1 MRFLTAGESHGPRL
15 VALLDGVPAGVP
27 IDAAAIDRDLRRR
40 QLGYGRG
47 ARQKIERDQVRIVGG
62 VRHGRTTGGPV
73 ALEIDNR
80 DAPNW
85 ERVMSV
91 EPVVDPPPPV
101 TRLRPGHADLAG
113 ALKFGH
119 GDVRDVIERSSA
131 RETAARVAAGGVAKA
146 ILALVGTRVQS
157 EVVAIGPVASEPTWG
172 GSTVEASEVR
182 CGNAQRAAEMV
193 AAISAARDAGDT
205 LGGIVALRATGVVP
219 GLGSYAMWDRRLD
232 GRIAQALCSIQAAK
246 GMEFGDAFAAS
257 RERGSAVHD
266 PIVLR
271 EGRFARTR
279 NRAGGLEGG
288 VTNGSDIECR
298 VAFKPISTLMRPLPS
313 VDLASGEPAPAHIER
328 SDVCVIP
335 AAGVVAEAMLAIVL
349 ADALLEKFGTDDAD
363 TLVASVERYRTRLR
377 PLGAR
382 LGPRASEASAGSE
395 RAQGGGD
402 QSEMP

>member
-1 MRFLTAGESHGPRL
+1 MRVLTSGESHGPRL
-15 VALLDGVPAGVP
+15 IALLDGVPAGLG
-27 IDAAAIDRDLRRR
+27 IDVAAIDRDLRRR

-62 VRHGRTTGGPV
+62 VRQGRTTGAPV

-91 EPVVDPPPPV
+91 EAVVDPPPPV

-113 ALKFGH
+113 AMKFGLH
-119 GDVRDVIERSSA
+119 DVRDVIERSSA
-131 RETAARVAAGGVAKA
+131 RETAARVAAGAVAKQ

-157 EVVAIGPVASEPTWG
+157 EVATIGDVDSEPTWDEEA
-172 GSTVEASEVR
+172 VEASEVR
-182 CGNAQRAAEMV
+182 CGRPDRGAEMI

-205 LGGIVALRATGVVP
+205 LGGVVALRATGVVP
-219 GLGSYAMWDRRLD
+219 GLGSYAEWDRRLD

-246 GMEFGDAFAAS
+246 GIELGDAFAQA

-271 EGRFARTR
+271 DGRFARTR
-279 NRAGGLEGG
+279 DRAGGLEGG
-288 VTNGSDIECR
+288 VTNGEDVLCR
-298 VAFKPISTLMRPLPS
+298 VAFKPISTLMKPLPS
-313 VDLASGEPAPAHIER
+313 VDLASGEPAPAHVER

-349 ADALLEKFGTDDAD
+349 AEALVEKFGDDD
-363 TLVASVERYRTRLR
+363 VETLMASVERYRARLH
-377 PLGAR
+377 PLGSR
-382 LGPRASEASAGSE
+382 PG
-395 RAQGGGD
+395 QGGGD
-402 QSEMP
+402 LTEMP

>member
-1 MRFLTAGESHGPRL
+1 MRFLTSGESHGQRL
-15 VALLDGVPAGVP
+15 VAMLDGIPAGVP
-27 IDAAAIDRDLRRR
+27 IDVAAIDRDLRRR
-40 QLGYGRG
+40 QLGFGRG

-73 ALEIDNR
+73 ALEVDNR

-91 EPVVDPPPPV
+91 EPVADPPAPV

-119 GDVRDVIERSSA
+119 ADVRDVIERSSA
-131 RETAARVAAGGVAKA
+131 RETAARVAAGAIAKA
-146 ILALVGTRVQS
+146 VLALVGTRVQS
-157 EVVAIGPVASEPTWG
+157 EVAVIGDVESTPTWDDEK
-172 GSTVEASEVR
+172 VEASEVR
-182 CGNAQRAAEMV
+182 CSDPGKSAAMI
-193 AAISAARDAGDT
+193 AAITAARDAGDT
-205 LGGIVALRATGVVP
+205 LGGIVAVRATGVVP
-219 GLGSYAMWDRRLD
+219 GLGSYAEWDRRLD

-246 GMEFGDAFAAS
+246 GMEFGDAFAAA

-288 VTNGSDIECR
+288 VTNGNDIVCR
-298 VAFKPISTLMRPLPS
+298 IAFKPISTLMKPLAS
-313 VDLASGEPAPAHIER
+313 VDLASGEAAPAHVER

-335 AAGVVAEAMLAIVL
+335 AAGVVAEAMLALVL
-349 ADALLEKFGTDDAD
+349 AEALLEKFGTDDAE
-363 TLVASVERYRTRLR
+363 TLVASVERYRARLR
-377 PLGAR
+377 PLGTRPGA
-382 LGPRASEASAGSE
+382 
-395 RAQGGGD
+395 GGGD
-402 QSEMP
+402 LTEMP

>member
-1 MRFLTAGESHGPRL
+1 VRFFTAGESHGPRL
-15 VALLDGVPAGVP
+15 VAMLDGVPAGVP
-27 IDAAAIDRDLRRR
+27 IDLAAIDRDLRRR

-47 ARQKIERDQVRIVGG
+47 ARQRIERDQARFIGG

-85 ERVMSV
+85 EKVMSV
-91 EPVVDPPPPV
+91 EPVVDPPAPV

-131 RETAARVAAGGVAKA
+131 RETAARVGAGAVAKA
-146 ILALVGTRVQS
+146 ILALVGTRVAS
-157 EVVAIGPVASEPTWG
+157 EVAAIGDVESAPTWDEE
-172 GSTVEASEVR
+172 TVEASEVR
-182 CGNAQRAAEMV
+182 CGDAAAAERMV
-193 AAISAARDAGDT
+193 AAITAAREAGDT

-232 GRIAQALCSIQAAK
+232 GRIAQALLSIQAAK
-246 GMEFGDAFAAS
+246 GMEYGDAFAAA
-257 RERGSAVHD
+257 RQRGSAVHD
-266 PIVLR
+266 PIVVR

-288 VTNGSDIECR
+288 VTNGADVECR
-298 VAFKPISTLMRPLPS
+298 VAFKPISTLMKPLPS
-313 VDLASGEPAPAHIER
+313 VDLATGEPAPAHVER

-335 AAGVVAEAMLAIVL
+335 AAGVVAEAMLALVL
-349 ADALLEKFGTDDAD
+349 ADALLEKFGCDDAE
-363 TLVASVERYRTRLR
+363 TLVASVERYRARLR

-382 LGPRASEASAGSE
+382 EGAG
-395 RAQGGGD
+395 AGD
-402 QSEMP
+402 ATEFP

>member
-1 MRFLTAGESHGPRL
+1 MI
-15 VALLDGVPAGVP
+15 DGVPAGVP
-27 IDAAAIDRDLRRR
+27 IDVAAIDRDLRRR

-62 VRHGRTTGGPV
+62 VRQGRTTGGPL

-91 EPVVDPPPPV
+91 EAVVDPPAPV

-131 RETAARVAAGGVAKA
+131 RETAARVAAGAVAKQV
-146 ILALVGTRVQS
+146 LALVGTRVQS
-157 EVVAIGPVASEPTWG
+157 EVAAIGDVASEPTWDEA
-172 GSTVEASEVR
+172 TVEASEVR
-182 CGNAQRAAEMV
+182 CGNAERGAAMV

-219 GLGSYAMWDRRLD
+219 GLGSYAEWDRRLD

-246 GMEFGDAFAAS
+246 GLEFGDAFAQA

-266 PIVLR
+266 PIELR
-271 EGRFARTR
+271 DGRFARTR

-288 VTNGSDIECR
+288 VTNGADVTCR
-298 VAFKPISTLMRPLPS
+298 VAFKPISTLMKPLPS
-313 VDLASGEPAPAHIER
+313 VDLASGEPAPAHVER

-335 AAGVVAEAMLAIVL
+335 AAGVVAEAMLALVL
-349 ADALLEKFGTDDAD
+349 ADALLEKFGNDDAD
-363 TLVASVERYRTRLR
+363 SLCAAVERYRGRLR
-377 PLGAR
+377 PIGSRTGSGA
-382 LGPRASEASAGSE
+382 
-395 RAQGGGD
+395 GD
-402 QSEMP
+402 ATEMP